1 MKLEKEFNIGITDI
15 GLNNSATNISILKV
29 LEDIG
34 CMHSDLVG
42 LGVNDI
48 DNTKKSWI
56 LMDWKLKIFN
66 RPKYAD
72 KILIKTWARPSLK
85 NSFCTYR
92 DYEIYLNQEKIAI
105 ATSKWVLFDWNKK
118 KITKI
123 SDEINLEYK
132 SEEESVFEDKELE
145 KIKEPSKILC
155 SKQYEVKR
163 MDIDINKHMH
173 NLNYL
178 SLAYEVLPEDVYF
191 SEELKNV
198 RIMYKHQIL
207 LGDVLNCNY
216 TYEDDKHIITIKNK
230 DESVLHSIIE
240 LY

>member
-34 CMHSDLVG
+34 CMHSDLVH

-48 DNTKKSWI
+48 EKTKKSWL
-56 LMDWKLKIFN
+56 LMDWKLEILK

-72 KILIKTWARPSLK
+72 KILVKTWARPSLK
-85 NSFCTYR
+85 NSFCTFR

-105 ATSKWVLFDWNKK
+105 ATSKWVLFDWEKSR
-118 KITKI
+118 ITKI

-132 SEEESVFEDKELE
+132 AENESVFEEKEIE
-145 KIKEPSKILC
+145 KLKEPSEIQHFM
-155 SKQYEVKR
+155 QYEVKR

-178 SLAYEVLPEDVYF
+178 SLAYEALPENIYF

-207 LGDVLNCNY
+207 LGDILNCYYAKENG
-216 TYEDDKHIITIKNK
+216 KHIITIKSK
-230 DESVLHSIIE
+230 DNTVLHSIIE
-240 LY
+240 LF